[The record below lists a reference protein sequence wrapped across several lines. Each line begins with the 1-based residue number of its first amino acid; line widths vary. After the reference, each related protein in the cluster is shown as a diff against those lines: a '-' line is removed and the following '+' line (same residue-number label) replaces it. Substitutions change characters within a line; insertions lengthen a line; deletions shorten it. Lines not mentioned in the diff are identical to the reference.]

1 MILRDMLRAK
11 IHRLTVTEARLDYE
25 GSITIDK
32 SLLKA
37 SGIIKNEKV
46 QVVNISTGDRFETY
60 VMEGRKGSG
69 TVCLNGGAARLGS
82 KGDLII
88 VISYAQV
95 DESGLRGH
103 KARIVLVDG
112 RNRIKKILQGGTE

>member
-1 MILRDMLRAK
+1 MILRQMMIAK

-32 SLLKA
+32 ALLEA
-37 SGIIKNEKV
+37 SGMIASEKV
-46 QVVNISTGDRFETY
+46 QVVNVTTGDRFETY
-60 VMEGRKGSG
+60 VMEGRKNSG

-82 KGDLII
+82 PGDLVI

-95 DESGLRGH
+95 DESSLSEY
-103 KARIVLVDG
+103 KAKVVLVDG
-112 RNRIKKILQGGTE
+112 KNKVKKII